1 MLLRDTLT
9 KLWMFW
15 DKLVVWGFLAL
26 QVYTVLSLRGIPVG
40 IDAFQLG
47 CIACYLLAVVLIVLI
62 YRQYKKAPHR
72 NHTGGGRMEDHMET
86 GLLAVGLLILAAGLF
101 MWQEAERRRDR
112 AKRKAKR
119 KEEF

>member
-1 MLLRDTLT
+1 
-9 KLWMFW
+9 
-15 DKLVVWGFLAL
+15 
-26 QVYTVLSLRGIPVG
+26 
-40 IDAFQLG
+40 
-47 CIACYLLAVVLIVLI
+47 
-62 YRQYKKAPHR
+62 
-72 NHTGGGRMEDHMET
+72 MEI